1 MGAKTMTRIKMSG
14 VVVMVAVAVAALP
27 GCLIGS
33 QSRESQTGTQVSQQ
47 TFDQIEPGST
57 TRQWVLGTLG
67 EPDKKTDIGGG
78 EELWKWSYTKT
89 KTSSGYF
96 LFVFGGS
103 SETSKSGAAYVQ
115 LKDDVVTKKWR
126 TEE

>member
-1 MGAKTMTRIKMSG
+1 MKRVI
-14 VVVMVAVAVAALP
+14 VVVGMFAALLVLP

-33 QSRESQTGTQVSQQ
+33 TERESHSGTQVSAP
-47 TFDQIEPGST
+47 TFDQIEPGKT
-57 TRQWVLGTLG
+57 TKQWVLGTLG
-67 EPDKKTDIGGG
+67 EPDKKSDVGTG

-89 KTSSGYF
+89 RSSSGYF

-115 LKDDVVTKKWR
+115 FKDDVVTKKWR
-126 TEE
+126 TDE